1 MFRRHFLID
10 EQGNQQTVEFTPLD
24 RNCIEYEEACSKM
37 ERILGN
43 FGYGFNKTT
52 LRAFMEVMAAH
63 FKHKDRATEAEFVGA
78 AMMAWRYGDKDPPA
92 WDGQP

>member
-10 EQGNQQTVEFTPLD
+10 EQGNQQTVEFMPLD
-24 RNCIEYEEACSKM
+24 RRSIDYSEARGRM
-37 ERILGN
+37 DQMLGN
-43 FGYGFNKTT
+43 FGYGYSLPT
-52 LRAFMEVMAAH
+52 LRAFMESMASH
-63 FKHKDRATEAEFVGA
+63 FKHRERVTEAEFVGA